1 MSSCSDPYEDVS
13 FSKARLALC
22 FAPSKGVMFSA
33 EVSVLGLVMLAIRT
47 AMLTTSTKDNSINI
61 LKLIQIKFLLHVLLL
76 ENTAGY

>member
-1 MSSCSDPYEDVS
+1 
-13 FSKARLALC
+13 
-22 FAPSKGVMFSA
+22 MFSA
-33 EVSVLGLVMLAIRT
+33 EVRVLGLVMLAIRT